1 MLALLQRRV
10 VLITLVALVA
20 SASAGVLVERWYTLQ
35 QEQLERERVRA
46 VMVPYAGLVSAAI
59 GRRVAEM
66 SGLKAFVASRR
77 SPSQLT
83 AEFPLYGAGVVDN
96 HATVRAVQVV
106 RNGRIAIVYPMP
118 GNESA
123 VGYDIGTDSRDET
136 RLDYQRTMAT
146 DRVTLSGPI
155 PLVQGGHGIILRQR
169 VRTRYDTA
177 VDLVALVIDLRLILN
192 EMNIERPPAGIVL
205 HLLDRHR
212 ALVAASQ
219 PELPAEPEVV
229 AAPVPDGDWELR
241 GAPVEGWSVVIE
253 GRVRPVRLQLVSVV
267 LLLTVLAYLL
277 ADRDARLQRAV
288 DLRTTA
294 VLQLVEAR
302 TATIRRLEASEA
314 ALAANED
321 RLRQALAAARMATFE
336 IDARTQRVLWSPEI
350 GPMHGLPE
358 GASPSTIEEAVLT
371 FHRDDRRAVIEAFQ
385 AAVRGPTTGALQ
397 YRSHGADGQPRWMAA
412 TWISRVGPDGAVDRI
427 FGTVTDVTERKS
439 LEEQFLHAQKMEA
452 IGSLAGGIAHD
463 FNNLLTV
470 ILGAGQ
476 LARSAAIVL
485 PGAED
490 LGAELDEIIRAGERA
505 AVLTGQLLAFS
516 RRQVVK
522 PSRFDLGEL
531 VVGMSSMLKRLVGE
545 RIELQSNAG
554 RMSAPVWADQGQMTQ
569 VVMNLAVNAR
579 DAMSAGGTMR
589 IDISTEQ
596 RSGQDAALV
605 DGLAPGRYVRLAV
618 SDTGVGIDPSVAH
631 MVFDPFFTT
640 KPTGQGTGLGLSMV
654 HEIAAQARGAVRFV
668 SNPGGGTIFEVFV
681 PYSDAVADAIAVS
694 EAPSLARSGG
704 RRTILV
710 AEDEE
715 GLRRLVSRILTD
727 DGFEVLL
734 ATDGEAAL
742 RTARGHDG
750 PIDLLLSDV
759 VMPKLGG
766 LELASALK
774 KERPATRV
782 LLMSGYP
789 ERASGERAEVGD
801 TPFLAKPFSPAQLRD
816 AVHDA
821 LT

>member
-1 MLALLQRRV
+1 MFALLQRRV
-10 VLITLVALVA
+10 VLITLVALVS
-20 SASAGVLVERWYTLQ
+20 SAAAGVLVERWYARQ
-35 QEQLERERVRA
+35 QVQLERERVRA

-77 SPSQLT
+77 SSTQLT

-106 RNGRIAIVYPMP
+106 RNGRIAIVYPLS

-123 VGYDIGTDSRDET
+123 VGHDIGTDSRDET

-155 PLVQGGHGIILRQR
+155 PLVQGGRGIILRQR

-177 VDLVALVIDLRLILN
+177 VDLVALVIDLRLILH
-192 EMNIERPPAGIVL
+192 EMNIERPPAGIAL
-205 HLLDRHR
+205 QLLDRHR

-229 AAPVPDGDWELR
+229 TAPVPDGDWELR
-241 GAPVEGWSVVIE
+241 GAPVEGWSVVIAR
-253 GRVRPVRLQLVSVV
+253 RVRPLRLQLVSVV

-336 IDARTQRVLWSPEI
+336 IDVRAQRVRWSPEI
-350 GPMHGLPE
+350 GSMHGLALGGTPV
-358 GASPSTIEEAVLT
+358 TIEEAVLT
-371 FHRDDRRAVIEAFQ
+371 FHRDDRRAAIEAFQ
-385 AAVRGPTTGALQ
+385 AAGRAPTTGAMQ
-397 YRSHGADGQPRWMAA
+397 YRTRGDDGLQRWLHA

-427 FGTVTDVTERKS
+427 FGTVTDVTERKR

-452 IGSLAGGIAHD
+452 VGSLAGGIAHD

-476 LARSAAIVL
+476 MARSAAAEL

-490 LGAELDEIIRAGERA
+490 LCAEVDEIIRAGERGS
-505 AVLTGQLLAFS
+505 VLTGQLLAFS
-516 RRQVVK
+516 RRREAK
-522 PSRFDLGEL
+522 LSRFDLGEL

-554 RMSAPVWADQGQMTQ
+554 QVEAPVFADHGQMSQ

-618 SDTGVGIDPSVAH
+618 RDTGVGIDPSVAH

-640 KPTGQGTGLGLSMV
+640 KPTGQGTGLGLSMA

-668 SNPGGGTIFEVFV
+668 PNPGGGTIFEVFV
-681 PYSDAVADAIAVS
+681 PYSDAVADATAVS

-727 DGFEVLL
+727 DGFDVLL

-742 RTARGHDG
+742 RVARGHDG

-766 LELASALK
+766 LELASVLK
-774 KERPATRV
+774 QEHPATRV

-789 ERASGERAEVGD
+789 ERASGERVEVGD
-801 TPFLAKPFSPAQLRD
+801 TPFLAKPFTPAQLRD